1 MTATGSSAYR
11 STAGSG
17 IVDRVKDDSLLEV
30 LNAAASAVAGALAN
44 LGDWGLAG
52 TRESQYRSDLVADAA
67 AKEVLDGAGLGIMSE
82 ESGPYRLDRELVV
95 VIDPVDGSTNAAR
108 GIPWYATSLCAVDGA
123 GPRAAVVANQFSG
136 VRFEALRSG
145 GARKDGSPIRP
156 STCRAL
162 GDAIIGF
169 SGYPQRHF
177 GWSQFREL
185 GSAAL
190 DMCAVAEGVLDAYT
204 VVGGSQLGSWD
215 YLGAMLIC
223 TEAGAVVAESA
234 GRDLVTLEHA
244 DRRTPLAAATP
255 DLLEALKGATA
266 TVDLPDDT

>member
-1 MTATGSSAYR
+1 
-11 STAGSG
+11 
-17 IVDRVKDDSLLEV
+17 VNDDSLLEV
-30 LNAAASAVAGALAN
+30 LNAAATAVAGALAN

-67 AKEVLDGAGLGIMSE
+67 AMQVLDEAGLGVMSE
-82 ESGPYRLDRELVV
+82 ESGPYRMDRELIV

-108 GIPWYATSLCAVDGA
+108 GIPWYATSLCAVDGEGA
-123 GPRAAVVANQFSG
+123 RAAVVANQASG

-169 SGYPQRHF
+169 SGYPERHF

-223 TEAGAVVAESA
+223 TEAGAVVAEYA

-244 DRRTPLAAATP
+244 DRRAPLVASTP
-255 DLLEALKGATA
+255 DLLESLSRAMGTG
-266 TVDLPDDT
+266 DLPGSG

>member
-1 MTATGSSAYR
+1 M
-11 STAGSG
+11 
-17 IVDRVKDDSLLEV
+17 
-30 LNAAASAVAGALAN
+30 LNAAATAVAGALAK
-44 LGDWGLAG
+44 LSDWGLAG

-67 AKEVLDGAGLGIMSE
+67 AKEILDGAGLGVMSE
-82 ESGPYRLDRELVV
+82 ESGPYRMDRELVV

-108 GIPWYATSLCAVDGA
+108 GIPWYATSLCAVDSE
-123 GPRAAVVANQFSG
+123 GPRAAVVANQVSG
-136 VRFEALRSG
+136 ARFEALRSG
-145 GARKDGSPIRP
+145 GARKDGAAIRP

-162 GDAIIGF
+162 GDAIVGF
-169 SGYPQRHF
+169 SGYPPRYL

-190 DMCAVAEGVLDAYT
+190 DLCAVAEGVLDAYT

-223 TEAGAVVAESA
+223 NEAGAVVAESA

-244 DRRTPLAAATP
+244 DRRTPLAASTP
-255 DLLEALKGATA
+255 ELLEELRQATA
-266 TVDLPDDT
+266 TGDLPDNS